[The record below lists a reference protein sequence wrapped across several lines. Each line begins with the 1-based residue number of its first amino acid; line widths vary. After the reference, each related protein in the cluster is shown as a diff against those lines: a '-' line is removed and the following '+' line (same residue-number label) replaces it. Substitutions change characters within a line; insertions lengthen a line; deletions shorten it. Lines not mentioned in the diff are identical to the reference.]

1 MRTLRKIVRMY
12 LYLEVIP
19 LSPVYCRAITNTA
32 DYLPQEPTTIPRT
45 QMLVLGMTSMGSTFT
60 SVRSL
65 RYVIYPVQVGLA
77 FVLVR
82 QMYTEYKIPPV
93 GSVLQT

>member
-1 MRTLRKIVRMY
+1 
-12 LYLEVIP
+12 
-19 LSPVYCRAITNTA
+19 
-32 DYLPQEPTTIPRT
+32 
-45 QMLVLGMTSMGSTFT
+45 MLVLGMTSMGSTFT

-82 QMYTEYKIPPV
+82 QMYTEYIGRLWVVYSKRDTRNAGRWLNRRPIQP
-93 GSVLQT
+93 